1 MRGFEDVFRGVP
13 MSVGT
18 ALEGVVVAAGL
29 AGLSVGWVETTFD
42 VDEVEDLEH
51 LRRLVEH
58 RSDLAATR
66 AALET
71 LGLLHGTE
79 GEVTVG
85 ARSVEPARGMGGG
98 GPG

>member
-1 MRGFEDVFRGVP
+1 MKGELFYGSCSESASGTFRAVTGTTP
-13 MSVGT
+13 GSVAHSPIPGLT
-18 ALEGVVVAAGL
+18 EAEGLER
-29 AGLSVGWVETTFD
+29 
-42 VDEVEDLEH
+42 

-79 GEVTVG
+79 GEVTVA
-85 ARSVEPARGMGGG
+85 ARGVEPARGMGGG
-98 GPG
+98 GPV